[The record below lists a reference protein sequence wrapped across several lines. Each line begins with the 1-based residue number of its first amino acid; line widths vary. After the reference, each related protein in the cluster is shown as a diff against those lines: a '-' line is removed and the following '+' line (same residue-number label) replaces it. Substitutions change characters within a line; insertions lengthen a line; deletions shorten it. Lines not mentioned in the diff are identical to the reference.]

1 MINYGLL
8 QQFRNIRSIKAVLRD
23 FKKTDYDKELTDVQ
37 NEYESY
43 TSTFDKLN
51 EEKNLLTTEIEELSV
66 LINKFHKKLKDV
78 DTTAVNLD
86 SLKKEKEEV
95 KSTIDSI
102 DIELGNKETNRQEY
116 KIKIEELSKKVNKF
130 SDDSVN
136 EKYEE
141 LTEYESKRDK
151 LKFEIDK
158 LKIEVQNKL
167 EKIDKLKRYL

>member
-1 MINYGLL
+1 M
-8 QQFRNIRSIKAVLRD
+8 
-23 FKKTDYDKELTDVQ
+23 
-37 NEYESY
+37 
-43 TSTFDKLN
+43 
-51 EEKNLLTTEIEELSV
+51 
-66 LINKFHKKLKDV
+66 
-78 DTTAVNLD
+78 
-86 SLKKEKEEV
+86 KKEKEEV

-167 EKIDKLKRYL
+167 EKIDKLANVTYDEECNHCMSNPLTMDARKTRIQLVLINREHQNLYKKIISL

>member
-1 MINYGLL
+1 M
-8 QQFRNIRSIKAVLRD
+8 
-23 FKKTDYDKELTDVQ
+23 
-37 NEYESY
+37 
-43 TSTFDKLN
+43 
-51 EEKNLLTTEIEELSV
+51 
-66 LINKFHKKLKDV
+66 
-78 DTTAVNLD
+78 
-86 SLKKEKEEV
+86 KKEKEEV

-167 EKIDKLKRYL
+167 EKIDKLTNVTYDEECNHCMSNPLTMDFKKD